1 MSHILTRNDFI
12 DDARKIGCS
21 IAAIRAVAEVESAG
35 VGFDSKG
42 QPKTLFEGHLFYRY
56 TKGKFA
62 ATHPSLCYKTWT
74 KVHYGKTRALEWARL
89 QQALTLDRKA
99 ALLSTSW
106 GTFQIL
112 GSNFAKCGY
121 TDVETFVGDMFTD
134 ANTHLSMF
142 TEFVLDSRL
151 DDELRDLRFAD
162 FARIYNGPAYK
173 SNAYDTKMLAA
184 YKKYQREE
192 DSLAAV
198 PQEPPPE
205 DIFWQP
211 LEEPQPGSFAELS
224 SGEVDIIV

>member
-1 MSHILTRNDFI
+1 
-12 DDARKIGCS
+12 
-21 IAAIRAVAEVESAG
+21 
-35 VGFDSKG
+35 
-42 QPKTLFEGHLFYRY
+42 
-56 TKGKFA
+56 
-62 ATHPSLCYKTWT
+62 
-74 KVHYGKTRALEWARL
+74 
-89 QQALTLDRKA
+89 
-99 ALLSTSW
+99 
-106 GTFQIL
+106 
-112 GSNFAKCGY
+112 
-121 TDVETFVGDMFTD
+121 
-134 ANTHLSMF
+134 MF

-198 PQEPPPE
+198 PQESPPE

-224 SGEVDIIV
+224 SGEVDIIL